1 MYYFCT
7 LFDRNYL
14 FKGLSLYQSLRKTC
28 HSFTLYILCM
38 DDLTRSVLAALNL
51 NNVRLISIAEFEDE
65 ALRSVKPKRSVAEYC
80 WTCTPSLLLYVLA
93 TNPEIDLITYLD
105 ADLLFFSSPDP
116 VFTEFASNSI
126 MIIEHRFPAH
136 LRYLEANGIY
146 NVEMVA
152 FRLDENGVECLTWWR
167 ERCLEWCFNRLEDG
181 RLGDQKYLDDWPTR
195 FAGVH
200 VLRHLGAGVAPWN
213 VEQYDVT
220 EVDDRIMI
228 NGYPLVFYHFHQFY
242 LLPNQKYFCS
252 SSVYSR
258 NRAFPMA
265 IYSRYIEEI
274 EQSVAT
280 VQQVAPG
287 FSYGIERSL
296 KIRLRAFSRAHMPR
310 PLKNFLKRLR
320 PVVEF

>member
-1 MYYFCT
+1 MYNFTT

-14 FKGLSLYQSLRKTC
+14 IKGLVLYNSLRKTRRA
-28 HSFTLYILCM
+28 FTLYVLCM
-38 DDLTRSVLAALNL
+38 DDMTYDILAALGL
-51 NNVRLISIAEFEDE
+51 KNVRLISLDEFEDA
-65 ALRSVKPKRSVAEYC
+65 ALKSVKPTRSAAEYC
-80 WTCTPSLLLYVLA
+80 WTCTPSLPLYVLQA
-93 TNPEIDLITYLD
+93 HPEVHLISYLD
-105 ADLLFFSSPDP
+105 ADLFFFSDP
-116 VFTEFASNSI
+116 QPIFDEFGNNSI

-136 LRYLEANGIY
+136 LKYLEANGIY

-152 FRLDENGVECLTWWR
+152 FRRDESGLECLKWWR

-200 VLRHLGAGVAPWN
+200 VLGHLGAGVAPWN

-220 EVDDRIMI
+220 EVDGKIMI

-242 LLPNQKYFCS
+242 LLPNRKYFCS

-274 EQSVAT
+274 GQSVAM
-280 VQQVAPG
+280 VRQVAPG
-287 FSYGIERSL
+287 FSYGIEGSL
-296 KIRLRAFSRAHMPR
+296 KIRLRAFASAHMPR

-320 PVVEF
+320 PVVVC